1 MVKIKNMERKFPYFI
16 IMGKKKKKHYEVNIQ
31 RGRRS
36 KLQGLIDMK
45 FEVYDDSSFNRIHH

>member
-1 MVKIKNMERKFPYFI
+1 MERKFPYFI